1 MSDSIPTKTSSLPL
15 GSDDR
20 PAVLERRNSQI
31 SLDGILQVLDRHS
44 EFSSPEEETKKQCVI
59 NFVKSIDRDQDGNIS
74 SDELCFSL
82 LNFYDDAIRANEFAL
97 RATSK
102 IRKYKR
108 ATGGLIALTVA
119 LLATVFGTSFA
130 AARLAKDT
138 QVANRALLTKDNQP
152 VGTNLNEVDI
162 PLAAL
167 AFVSSSVTS
176 KVKEIVLSDDD
187 GNIYHRTNQAIDIT
201 PDKSVTL
208 RTAEG
213 DTIAWDAAEDSKS
226 IVKIELANGK
236 AWGMSSLCTA
246 CTATSLVADDKVDAA
261 LDEFYAIAQVVDDGD
276 RILRR
281 IIRIEDCASFLAYG
295 DGLVGS
301 VETMSDVQRLP

>member
-1 MSDSIPTKTSSLPL
+1 MSDSIPTKAISSLSL

-20 PAVLERRNSQI
+20 PAVLERRKSQI
-31 SLDGILQVLDRHS
+31 SLDGILQFLDRHS

-59 NFVKSIDRDQDGNIS
+59 DFVKGIDRDQDGNIS

-82 LNFYDDAIRANEFAL
+82 LNFYDNAVRANEDAL

-108 ATGGLIALTVA
+108 ATGGLIALTVV

-138 QVANRALLTKDNQP
+138 QVSNRALLTKDNQP

-167 AFVSSSVTS
+167 AFVPSSVAS
-176 KVKEIVLSDDD
+176 KVKELVLSDDN
-187 GNIYHRTNQAIDIT
+187 GNIYHRTNQAIDIN
-201 PDKSVTL
+201 PGKSVTL
-208 RTAEG
+208 RTIEG
-213 DTIAWDAAEDSKS
+213 DIISWDAANDSKS
-226 IVKIELANGK
+226 TVKIELVNGT
-236 AWGMSSLCTA
+236 AWDMSSLCAA
-246 CTATSLVADDKVDAA
+246 CTATSLVADDEVDAA
-261 LDEFYAIAQVVDDGD
+261 LDNFYAITRVVVNDGN
-276 RILRR
+276 RIRR
-281 IIRIEDCASFLAYG
+281 KTLAKTSK
-295 DGLVGS
+295 LWC
-301 VETMSDVQRLP
+301 R